1 MVTGLWMARQ
11 YVWIIFFVTA
21 CFAVYPALAM
31 SSAENSDFSRYD
43 SINPMGPVVF
53 GTTRNSTVISFMSG
67 QSCTP
72 IIKYANDS
80 HFLHSEHYDHE
91 LFSSSYG
98 RNHTMRIT
106 DLEPVTKY
114 HYNVS
119 GCGIPEVDRTFRTFP
134 ATGSFT
140 FVVYGDTRE
149 QAPLYTQTERH
160 KIVADRIAQEKDV
173 LFVVNSGDLVSDS
186 TDEAEWSRFF
196 DATEKLRSMTSYY
209 AIPGNH
215 DTDRVLFGQ
224 LFGTNTT
231 TFFDCGNM
239 RIALLD
245 STAESSMS
253 LEEQAEWIISAF
265 GSHKGGKVAILHYP
279 VYSSDEKHYGGWQNI
294 QSTIV
299 PAFQESGVRVVFNS
313 HVHVFEQVERDGI
326 TYITEARGGAPA
338 YPLNKTRI
346 PGSVRAYE
354 NTLGYSRVTVDSE
367 SEKIRVDVIRVSDV
381 SGDLR
386 TVTRIYP
393 EDTLDAKIRIPL
405 RKSSNRFP
413 DISEMVCMLKDLKDA
428 CGGAKSFPEYQ
439 ILDPDLAKIVNKSI
453 VNQL

>member
-1 MVTGLWMARQ
+1 MVTGLWMTRRC
-11 YVWIIFFVTA
+11 VWIIIVATV
-21 CFAVYPALAM
+21 CLVVCPALAI
-31 SSAENSDFSRYD
+31 SSAENSDISKYD
-43 SINPMGPVVF
+43 SIPPMGPVVF
-53 GTTRNSTVISFMSG
+53 GTTQNSTVISIIAG
-67 QSCTP
+67 HCCTP

-80 HFLHSEHYDHE
+80 HFLDSEIYDHE
-91 LFSSSYG
+91 LFSSSYI
-98 RNHTMRIT
+98 RNHTIRIAN
-106 DLEPVTKY
+106 LEPATKY
-114 HYNVS
+114 HYHVS
-119 GCGIPEVDRTFRTFP
+119 GCGIPDVDRTFRTFP

-173 LFVVNSGDLVSDS
+173 LFVVNSGDLVSNS

-215 DTDRVLFGQ
+215 DTDRLMFRQ
-224 LFGTNTT
+224 LFGTDDT

-245 STAESSMS
+245 STVESTMS

-265 GSHKGGKVAILHYP
+265 RSYKGVKVAILHYP
-279 VYSSDEKHYGGWQNI
+279 IYSSDEKHYGGWENLQRI
-294 QSTIV
+294 LV
-299 PAFQESGVRVVFNS
+299 PAFQESGVRLVFNS

-354 NTLGYSRVTVDSE
+354 KTLGYSRVTMDPE
-367 SEKIRVDVIRVSDV
+367 AGIIRVDVIRVADV

-393 EDTLDAKIRIPL
+393 EGTIDAKIRIPL
-405 RKSSNRFP
+405 QKFSDRFL
-413 DISEMVCMLKDLKDA
+413 DISEMVCTLKNLKDA
-428 CGGAKSFPEYQ
+428 SGWRNPFQNTKS
-439 ILDPDLAKIVNKSI
+439 
-453 VNQL
+453 

>member
-1 MVTGLWMARQ
+1 MVTGLWMTRRC
-11 YVWIIFFVTA
+11 VWIIIVVTA
-21 CFAVYPALAM
+21 CFVVCPALAI
-31 SSAENSDFSRYD
+31 STAENSDISRYD
-43 SINPMGPVVF
+43 SITPMGPVVF

-98 RNHTMRIT
+98 RNHTIRIT
-106 DLEPVTKY
+106 NLEPAIKY
-114 HYNVS
+114 HYYVS
-119 GCGIPEVDRTFRTFP
+119 GCGIPDVDRTFRTFP
-134 ATGSFT
+134 ASGSFT

-173 LFVVNSGDLVSDS
+173 MFVVNSGDLVSNS
-186 TDEAEWSRFF
+186 TDEVEWSRFF
-196 DATEKLRSMTSYY
+196 DATEKVRSMTSYY

-215 DTDRVLFGQ
+215 DTDRLRFRQ
-224 LFGTNTT
+224 LFGTDDT
-231 TFFDCGNM
+231 TFFDCGNI

-253 LEEQAEWIISAF
+253 LEEQAEWLTGTF
-265 GSHKGGKVAILHYP
+265 GSYGGAKVAILHYP
-279 VYSSDEKHYGGWQNI
+279 VYSSDEKHYGGWENLQRI
-294 QSTIV
+294 LV
-299 PAFQESGVRVVFNS
+299 PAFQESGVRLVFNS

-354 NTLGYSRVTVDSE
+354 NTLGYSRVSVDP
-367 SEKIRVDVIRVSDV
+367 KAGIIRVDVIRVADI

-386 TVTRIYP
+386 TVTKMYP
-393 EDTLDAKIRIPL
+393 DDTVDARIRIPIA
-405 RKSSNRFP
+405 RSINRFS
-413 DISEMVCMLKDLKDA
+413 DISEMMCLLKDMKNNIGWCYPFQNYL
-428 CGGAKSFPEYQ
+428 P
-439 ILDPDLAKIVNKSI
+439 
-453 VNQL
+453 

>member
-1 MVTGLWMARQ
+1 MVTGLWMTRQ
-11 YVWIIFFVTA
+11 CVWIIIVVTA
-21 CFAVYPALAM
+21 CFVVCPALAIA
-31 SSAENSDFSRYD
+31 SAENSDISKYD
-43 SINPMGPVVF
+43 SINPLEPVVF
-53 GTTRNSTVISFMSG
+53 GTTRNSTVISFMSS

-98 RNHTMRIT
+98 RNHTIRIT
-106 DLEPVTKY
+106 NLEPATKY
-114 HYNVS
+114 HYSVS
-119 GCGIPEVDRTFRTFP
+119 GCGIPDVDRTFRTFP
-134 ATGSFT
+134 ESGSFT

-149 QAPLYTQTERH
+149 QAPLYTQIERH
-160 KIVADRIAQEKDV
+160 KIVADRIAQERDV
-173 LFVVNSGDLVSDS
+173 IFVVNSGDLVSDS

-354 NTLGYSRVTVDSE
+354 NTLGYSRVTVDP
-367 SEKIRVDVIRVSDV
+367 KAAIIRVDVIRVADV

-393 EDTLDAKIRIPL
+393 EGTIDASIRIPL
-405 RKSSNRFP
+405 RGSINSLLC
-413 DISEMVCMLKDLKDA
+413 ISEFVFFQKGINDA
-428 CGGAKSFPEYQ
+428 CGCRNPLGCYLP
-439 ILDPDLAKIVNKSI
+439 
-453 VNQL
+453 